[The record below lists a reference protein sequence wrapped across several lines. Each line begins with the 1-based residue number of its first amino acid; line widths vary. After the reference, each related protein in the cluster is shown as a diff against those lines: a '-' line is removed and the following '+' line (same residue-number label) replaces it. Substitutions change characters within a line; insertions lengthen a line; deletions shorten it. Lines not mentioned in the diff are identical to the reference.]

1 MPSPSPPSHTA
12 ATVRYINNSRRVMAV
27 NQSSS
32 SLNSKGST
40 NYNRNH
46 QAPKFLPLKHSIEAA
61 FRHMQVQHESGKL
74 HAPFPSK
81 FVFIYKQEVIVHFVQ
96 SVLIYLNEFV
106 SASSAAR
113 IEERLK
119 PVSRKS
125 SPTPNLGLIIS
136 ESSTSNIQGIELETN
151 FGHIGV
157 TTPSPPNGN
166 ERVAN
171 IESSSIS
178 PSKNATD
185 HIIAMN
191 TNPSS
196 QSLATAGTINTN
208 PAACNYNKHPTN
220 GPLNA
225 LKNSYVLLARSYSRL
240 LLYCS
245 NFESSIEGERRFFER
260 G

>member
-178 PSKNATD
+178 PSVILHLAAPEASHLSFSASFSSSSFSNCLHA
-185 HIIAMN
+185 ALL
-191 TNPSS
+191 PSVWS
-196 QSLATAGTINTN
+196 
-208 PAACNYNKHPTN
+208 
-220 GPLNA
+220 
-225 LKNSYVLLARSYSRL
+225 
-240 LLYCS
+240 
-245 NFESSIEGERRFFER
+245 
-260 G
+260 